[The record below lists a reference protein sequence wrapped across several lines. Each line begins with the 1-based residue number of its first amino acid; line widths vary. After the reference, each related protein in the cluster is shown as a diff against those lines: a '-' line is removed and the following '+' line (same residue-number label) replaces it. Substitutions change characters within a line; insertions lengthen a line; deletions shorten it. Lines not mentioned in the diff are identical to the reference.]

1 MDSSIN
7 LDILFPKQT
16 LSNNS
21 KLVGRRH
28 CVPESSPQRR
38 ASFLSIGSC
47 AAMSAPTGHVPY
59 HDAAQRVGDSY
70 FTDFRK
76 GEVNELMEMLRQAH
90 NDKTGVKLVD
100 TVKRVVA
107 YMTLGIDVSRLF
119 SQMVMVP

>member
-1 MDSSIN
+1 
-7 LDILFPKQT
+7 
-16 LSNNS
+16 
-21 KLVGRRH
+21 
-28 CVPESSPQRR
+28 
-38 ASFLSIGSC
+38 
-47 AAMSAPTGHVPY
+47 MSAPTGHVPY